1 MFGESKTSKFLVG
14 TFEARIGPME
24 QAGALSSVHSVGV
37 VDNFSL
43 QLDMQKVELTESF
56 PARIVDT
63 ALASSLSSFSLNLK
77 EYSARNVRTL
87 LSSGI
92 APYTPSVSRMVA
104 KGVST
109 TGIKAKRTGTTD
121 IDLSSTANSYA
132 VTVSPNKVTVKPD
145 ADHMVWASVEL
156 GTDTTKYKVTPK
168 ATADYKSPT
177 PLSSFATTTFTTTT
191 ALTGGKGYH
200 DPSKEGQLS
209 KAAVTGTTMPTTG
222 IVALGHQA
230 GSYAGKDNDELTLS
244 IPTAIGKFY
253 EVTIPLYVLQGTITM
268 VIKDNTTWNGHE
280 AITYTPKSTSTG
292 FKDISI
298 KFVAKAATSKIIFGT
313 DQSSDVFYILP
324 KGITAVESPDTKIAI
339 DDVVT
344 IFEDANPAN
353 VTVAVVSNISSNS
366 ITIAAPGL
374 NQTIPAGSPY
384 TVYKNEVVSAGEP
397 DPTKQFFSAT
407 LVQLDRGTGAPLVF
421 DFWKCS
427 VSSGLNLSVNNSS
440 FSSMDMQVKVLKPS
454 ARDYSPI
461 GSLAHLS
468 QVIPRFPTWRYS
480 AMPD

>member
-14 TFEARIGPME
+14 TFEARIGPMD

-63 ALASSLSSFSLNLK
+63 ALSSSLSSFSLNLK

-109 TGIKAKRTGTTD
+109 TGIKVKRTGTTD
-121 IDLSSTANSYA
+121 IPLSNTATTTA
-132 VTVSPNKVTVKPD
+132 VTVPSSKMSVTPVSG
-145 ADHMVWASVEL
+145 HMVWALVSL
-156 GTDTTKYKVTPK
+156 DTDKYKVIPVAETSTNPVNLGKFTSDTPTSGK
-168 ATADYKSPT
+168 AYHAPSEKDQTTNTTVTGSTSPT
-177 PLSSFATTTFTTTT
+177 S
-191 ALTGGKGYH
+191 
-200 DPSKEGQLS
+200 
-209 KAAVTGTTMPTTG
+209 G
-222 IVALGHQA
+222 IVALGHQR
-230 GSYAGKDNDELTLS
+230 GTYTVPDNDELNLS

-253 EVTIPLYVLQGTITM
+253 EVTIPLYVLQGSITM
-268 VIKDNTTWNGHE
+268 VIEGNTTWDGKETIIYNPGS
-280 AITYTPKSTSTG
+280 TPKG
-292 FKDISI
+292 FTDITI
-298 KFVAKAATSKIIFGT
+298 RFVAQATTSKITFGT
-313 DQSSDVFYILP
+313 NNASDVFYILP
-324 KGITAVESPDTKIAI
+324 KGITAKESPNTSIENG
-339 DDVVT
+339 DVVT

-353 VTVAVVSNISSNS
+353 VTVAVVSNKSPTS

-374 NQTIPAGSPY
+374 NQAIPQNSPY

>member
-104 KGVST
+104 KGEST
-109 TGIKAKRTGTTD
+109 TVIKVKRTGPTEIT
-121 IDLSSTANSYA
+121 LNSTANSSEVPVPQGKMS
-132 VTVSPNKVTVKPD
+132 VTPGAT
-145 ADHMVWASVEL
+145 HLVWASVVL
-156 GTDTTKYKVTPK
+156 DTGKYKVNP
-168 ATADYKSPT
+168 TAPAVYNKST
-177 PLSSFATTTFTTTT
+177 SLSSVTSDRPIVGT
-191 ALTGGKGYH
+191 GYH
-200 DPSKEGQLS
+200 ATSEKDQLIPTT
-209 KAAVTGTTMPTTG
+209 VTGSVPTTG

-230 GSYAGKDNDELTLS
+230 GSYTTKDNDELTLS

-253 EVTIPLYVLQGTITM
+253 EVTIPLYVLQGSVTM
-268 VIKDNTTWNGHE
+268 VISDNTTWNGHE
-280 AITYTPKSTSTG
+280 AITYTPKSTPKG
-292 FKDISI
+292 FNDISI
-298 KFVAKAATSKIIFGT
+298 KFVAKAVTSKITFGT

-324 KGITAVESPDTKIAI
+324 KGITAVESPDTAIAI
-339 DDVVT
+339 GDVVT

-353 VTVAVVSNISSNS
+353 VTVAVVSNKSSNS
-366 ITIAAPGL
+366 ITIEAPGL
-374 NQTIPAGSPY
+374 NQAIPAGSPY